1 MLRTDQSNLYVRM
14 LEEREKPLS
23 DEIRS
28 TGLEDISKVE
38 ALAAHITSSSVHNL
52 LSIDNTLSQVSLE
65 LCNAKR
71 TQQLQIMAAMDEKSI
86 HFGKASLGILAKKAG
101 GVVHLLQGIS
111 IKAIPVE
118 RKTHAG
124 KVMNL
129 SASPLSLVVQ
139 QTSPPSLAATPQSC
153 FKSRKM
159 KKISKELGFA

>member
-1 MLRTDQSNLYVRM
+1 M

-28 TGLEDISKVE
+28 AGLEDIIKVE

-86 HFGKASLGILAKKAG
+86 HFGKASQGIVAKKAG
-101 GVVHLLQGIS
+101 GVVHLLQGVS
-111 IKAIPVE
+111 MKARLRSDVNGSCHNDIPIE
-118 RKTHAG
+118 LKTHAG
-124 KVMNL
+124 KIMNL
-129 SASPLSLVVQ
+129 FASPLSLIVQ
-139 QTSPPSLAATPQSC
+139 SASPPITCSNTPVMFQI
-153 FKSRKM
+153 K
-159 KKISKELGFA
+159 GN